1 MADIIDNTDDLD
13 TSVNDIIER
22 AKKSVESRQQ
32 QNLNKDKKNI
42 INTIEKKTD
51 TFQSLDQEKLD
62 SSTQSII
69 DNALKNIKVN
79 EVKKDLIPGIKKA
92 NPINSKLSNDIQSYI
107 GTLPDKDKDKVLRYA
122 DIFRD
127 NPAPVIE
134 YVNDIKKF
142 GSEAEAKKQGGT
154 SRLLNPNNVDWIKQQ
169 GDLNEDA
176 KRFLKYS
183 IHGSDIYDISDRADV
198 IGEQK
203 QTEFYN
209 RKLVK
214 IIRGPLLEAESAARG
229 VTKTGAALIDLIP
242 YLNTDLVNYIEAHWD
257 EVPKTREGLEK
268 FSGDIAEFGISWATG
283 KKLLQGLGFLGN
295 KVAPSATKKIIQSLN
310 PTKNTADKLV
320 STSDIAQKAGYWGN
334 GLNRIRQMALYGL
347 EGGVAYGVGSV
358 LTKDDQ
364 NAKTLLGDNLDL
376 LESTKV
382 TDTKGLIGREKA
394 AETLKNKLKFGA
406 EGTAL
411 MGGLTV
417 AGKYIAVPALKGVN
431 NVIIKPTLGFV
442 GDTVFNPIAKFA
454 AKEKIMLPLASGFG
468 FVEIPGIPTVARG
481 IKNIAD
487 KVLPDP
493 TNWKLYSTTS
503 GPIKERVQGLA
514 DKWILTPLRTAG
526 KNTPEGAAIFR
537 EGEELVAKYRK
548 SVDID
553 LKDIEKG
560 LYETLNISFKDRVFK
575 TSTPVAARE
584 YLESFL
590 SYLKGEVNI
599 NTLPKIMHEP
609 AKRIRST
616 IDELSLKIKPYLKGN
631 EDLEKAFLDNIG
643 KYVRNSY
650 EIFRGSTKPS
660 EQYKKAAI
668 DYFKSLIIKQNPIY
682 KDPKKAEELSRLAS
696 QKVEQIIQIGTEG
709 TTPVE
714 RLQAIAKLS
723 TPISN
728 LIAKK
733 NIPEVIQKLL
743 GKVEDPRSIVLDT
756 VVNQA
761 QLLSHFLTHK
771 RYLDYGLK
779 NKLIFKSPEEFAK
792 LGIQQTAAKAL
803 VPIKVSKNNLNIDLT
818 DIYSYASGKGDK
830 RLPYWTTPE
839 LASAISGDN
848 LFTDVLLKLPL
859 FKSWL
864 AAKTATQIAPTVLS
878 LSTQLKNFETGTLM
892 ALLRGHIGRNASI
905 TDSFNIVFQSIFGK
919 GRIDPVVLRKKLLE
933 YAENGVTD
941 GTVFTKEVELILK
954 DITSNKFKTYEKFL
968 TSLSKNPLTNLPME
982 IYQGAD
988 HIIKIFGYEFT
999 KSQLIPAIPKT
1010 GIKLNDA
1017 KGLGFAISA
1026 EREALKTPLTWQEL
1040 VEQQFKEV
1048 FNRTWNPKKITG
1060 ELKTHAEAI
1069 NEIASIYVKNVY
1081 PNYGM
1086 VPKLVQNWR
1095 RLQYGNFI
1103 GFQSEMIRNIY
1114 QGLSFATR
1122 EMSSSNPYVREMG
1135 ARAMLGMGT
1144 TLYGVGKGISSI
1156 GSMLTGIDEEFI
1168 KKYQRFY
1175 SPWYAKNSTFYP
1187 VSKIDPK
1194 TKKFFVIDWSSELPY
1209 ASAVDAFDAFSKA
1222 VFDPV
1227 KTDEAFYKRF
1237 YKAMFYDVDE
1247 ERDGALLT
1255 LLKPFVEKSILYQAL
1270 TDVFTNSTRN
1280 GGRLYDP
1287 RNTPFDEKIGI
1298 TVAHLFETMNPGTF
1312 KQAGQLAG
1320 AIDQEIDKA
1329 AKRYNTTEKV
1339 LKLFFGLAVREE
1351 DPKAS
1356 LPYIIGDLS
1365 KRINDADSYFT
1376 KKVTDPRELLNNP
1389 TLIIKEFEAL
1399 QKNRYR
1405 EMSRVKDF
1413 LEVSGKLFTRE
1424 ELNKEFRGR
1433 QEFGQVVINGINNGT
1448 YRAANIPDTSVSSLF
1463 PKILERLQRAYP
1475 EKNLELDNIFP
1486 RDQLIEIKEKWN
1498 NAPLGL
1504 SDAELDAYFRGKQIE
1519 PKETEYKEEFKDNTR
1534 TVDSILDTI
1543 SKIQSRFEDRPGTRK
1558 ILPKIPLKDESKV
1571 QTPPLPK
1578 TPQPV
1583 VQQGQQ
1589 AGVNLTNVPKE
1600 TLDKYNLLFGK
1611 IV

>member
-1 MADIIDNTDDLD
+1 MADILDNTDDLD
-13 TSVNDIIER
+13 TSVNDIIEK
-22 AKKSVESRQQ
+22 AKKGIASQQQ
-32 QNLNKDKKNI
+32 QNFNKDKKNV
-42 INTIEKKTD
+42 INTIEKKTN
-51 TFQSLDQEKLD
+51 TFQDLDQEKLD
-62 SSTQSII
+62 SNTQNII
-69 DNALKNIKVN
+69 DNALKNIKVS
-79 EVKKDLIPGIKKA
+79 EVKKDVIPGIKKA
-92 NPINSKLSNDIQSYI
+92 NPVNSKLSNDIQSYI

-134 YVNDIKKF
+134 YINDLKKF

-154 SRLLNPNNVDWIKQQ
+154 SKLLNPNDVDWIKQQ
-169 GDLNEDA
+169 GELNADA
-176 KRFLKYS
+176 ERFLRYS
-183 IHGSDIYDISDRADV
+183 LHGADIYDISDRADI
-198 IGEQK
+198 IGQQK
-203 QTEFYN
+203 QTEFYD

-214 IIRGPLLEAESAARG
+214 IIRGPILEAESAARG
-229 VTKTGAALIDLIP
+229 VAKTGAALIDLIP
-242 YLNTDLVNYIEAHWD
+242 YLNTDLVNYVEAHWD

-268 FSGDIAEFGISWATG
+268 FAGDIAEFGISVVTG
-283 KKLLQGLGFLGN
+283 KKLLRGLGFLGE
-295 KVAPSATKKIIQSLN
+295 KVAPNATKKIIQALN

-334 GLNRIRQMALYGL
+334 GLNRIREMALYGL

-364 NAKTLLGDNLDL
+364 NAKTLLGDNFDL
-376 LESTKV
+376 LETTKV
-382 TDTKGLIGREKA
+382 TDTKGLTGREKA

-417 AGKYIAVPALKGVN
+417 AGKYIALPALKGVN
-431 NVIIKPTLGFV
+431 NVVIKPTLGFV

-454 AKEKIMLPLASGFG
+454 AKEKIILPLASGFG
-468 FVEIPGIPTVARG
+468 FVEVPGFPTVARG
-481 IKNIAD
+481 VKNIAD

-493 TNWKLYSTTS
+493 TDWKLYSTTS
-503 GPIKERVQGLA
+503 GPIKERIQGLA

-526 KNTPEGAAIFR
+526 KNTSEGAAIFR
-537 EGEELVAKYRK
+537 EGEQLVAKYRK
-548 SVDID
+548 SVDVD
-553 LKDIEKG
+553 LKEVEKG

-575 TSTPVAARE
+575 TATPVAARE

-616 IDELSLKIKPYLKGN
+616 IDELSLKIRPYLKGN

-660 EQYKKAAI
+660 EQYVKAAI

-682 KDPKKAEELSRLAS
+682 KDPKKADELARLAS
-696 QKVEQIIQIGTEG
+696 QKVDQIIQIGIEG
-709 TTPVE
+709 TSPVE

-771 RYLDYGLK
+771 RYLEYGLK

-792 LGIQQTAAKAL
+792 LGIQQSTAKAL
-803 VPIKVSKNNLNIDLT
+803 VPIRVSKNNLNIDLT

-830 RLPYWTTPE
+830 KLPYWTTPE

-864 AAKTATQIAPTVLS
+864 AAKTATQVAPTALS
-878 LSTQLKNFETGTLM
+878 LSTQLRNFETGTLM
-892 ALLRGHIGRNASI
+892 ALFRGHVGRNASMM
-905 TDSFNIVFQSIFGK
+905 DSLNIVFQSIFGRGK
-919 GRIDPVVLRKKLLE
+919 IDPVVLRKKLLE
-933 YAENGVTD
+933 YAEYGVTD

-954 DITSNKFKTYEKFL
+954 DITSNKYKTYEKFL
-968 TSLSKNPLTNLPME
+968 TSLSKNPLTNLPLE
-982 IYQGAD
+982 VYQGAD

-999 KSQLIPAIPKT
+999 KSQLIPAIPKA

-1048 FNRTWNPKKITG
+1048 FNKTWNPKKITG
-1060 ELKTHAEAI
+1060 EVKTHAEAI
-1069 NEIASIYVKNVY
+1069 NEIASEYVKNVY
-1081 PNYGM
+1081 PNYGL

-1095 RLQYGNFI
+1095 RLPYGNFI

-1144 TLYGVGKGISSI
+1144 TMYGIGKGISSVS
-1156 GSMLTGIDEEFI
+1156 SMLTGIDEEFV
-1168 KKYQRFY
+1168 KKYQRFF
-1175 SPWYAKNSTFYP
+1175 SPWYAKNSTWYP
-1187 VSKIDPK
+1187 VSKIDPV
-1194 TKKFFVIDWSSELPY
+1194 TKKFFVIDWSNELPY
-1209 ASAVDAFDAFSKA
+1209 SSGIDAFDAFSRA
-1222 VFDPV
+1222 IFDPI

-1247 ERDGALLT
+1247 EKDGALLT
-1255 LLKPFVEKSILYQAL
+1255 LLKPFAEKGILYQAL
-1270 TDVFTNSTRN
+1270 TDVATNSTKEGR
-1280 GGRLYDP
+1280 RLYDP
-1287 RNTPFDEKIGI
+1287 RNTPLDEKIGI
-1298 TVAHLFETMNPGTF
+1298 IASHLFQTINPSTF
-1312 KQAGQLAG
+1312 KQAGQLLG
-1320 AIDQEIDKA
+1320 AIDQEVDKA
-1329 AKRYNTTEKV
+1329 GKRYNTTEKV

-1351 DPKAS
+1351 DPKSS

-1365 KRINDADSYFT
+1365 KRINEADSYFT
-1376 KKVTDPRELLNNP
+1376 RKVTDPSNLLRKP
-1389 TLIIKEFEAL
+1389 TLIIEEFEAL

-1413 LEVSGKLFTRE
+1413 LEVSNKLFSRE
-1424 ELNKEFRGR
+1424 ELMKEFRGR

-1448 YRAANIPDTSVSSLF
+1448 YRPANIPDTSVSSLF
-1463 PKILERLQRAYP
+1463 PKLLERLQRAFP

-1486 RDQLIEIKEKWN
+1486 REQLLEIRDKWN
-1498 NAPLGL
+1498 GVPLGL
-1504 SDAELDAYFRGKQIE
+1504 TDAELDDYFKGKQIE
-1519 PKETEYKEEFKDNTR
+1519 PKETEYNEEFKDNSK
-1534 TVDSILDTI
+1534 TVDDILDAI
-1543 SKIQSRFEDRPGTRK
+1543 SKIQNRFENKPGTK
-1558 ILPKIPLKDESKV
+1558 KVIPKIPLKDESKLL
-1571 QTPPLPK
+1571 TPPLPK
-1578 TPQPV
+1578 TPEPI
-1583 VQQGQQ
+1583 VQQNQQ
-1589 AGVNLTNVPKE
+1589 TNVNLTNVPKE

>member
-1 MADIIDNTDDLD
+1 MADIIDNTYDLE

-22 AKKSVESRQQ
+22 AKKGVASRQQ

-62 SSTQSII
+62 LETQSII
-69 DNALKNIKVN
+69 DNALKNIKVK
-79 EVKKDLIPGIKKA
+79 EVKKDIIPGIKKA
-92 NPINSKLSNDIQSYI
+92 NPVNSKLSNDIQSYI

-127 NPAPVIE
+127 NPAPVID
-134 YVNDIKKF
+134 YINDIKKF

-154 SRLLNPNNVDWIKQQ
+154 SKLLNPNDVDWIKQQ

-183 IHGSDIYDISDRADV
+183 IHGADIYDISDRADV

-229 VTKTGAALIDLIP
+229 ITKTGAAIIDLVP

-295 KVAPSATKKIIQSLN
+295 KVAPSATKKIIQKFTPAN
-310 PTKNTADKLV
+310 KNTTDKLV
-320 STSDIAQKAGYWGN
+320 STSDIAQKAGYWGRATEM
-334 GLNRIRQMALYGL
+334 GKYFV
-347 EGGVAYGVGSV
+347 EGGIAYGVGSV
-358 LTKDDQ
+358 LTRDDERD
-364 NAKTLLGDNLDL
+364 KTILGDNLDL
-376 LESTKV
+376 LDATKI
-382 TDTKGLIGREKA
+382 TETKGLTGREKA

-406 EGTAL
+406 EGTVI

-417 AGKYIAVPALKGVN
+417 AGRYVAVPALKGVN
-431 NVIIKPTLGFV
+431 NVVLKPTFNFV

-454 AKEKIMLPLASGFG
+454 AQEKIILPLASGFG
-468 FVEIPGIPTVARG
+468 FAEVPGFPTVARG

-514 DKWILTPLRTAG
+514 DKYILTPLRTAG
-526 KNTPEGAAIFR
+526 KNTPEGRAIFM
-537 EGEELVAKYRK
+537 EGEQLVAKYRK
-548 SVDID
+548 SVDLD
-553 LKDIEKG
+553 LNEIEKG
-560 LYETLNISFKDRVFK
+560 LYKTLNISFKDRVFK
-575 TSTPVAARE
+575 TATPVAARE

-590 SYLKGEVNI
+590 SYLKGEVNV
-599 NTLPKIMHEP
+599 NTLPKVMHEP

-616 IDELSLKIKPYLKGN
+616 IDELSLKITPYLKGN
-631 EDLEKAFLDNIG
+631 EDLEKTFLDNIG

-650 EIFRGSTKPS
+650 EIFRGRFTPS
-660 EQYKKAAI
+660 EKYKKAAE
-668 DYFKSLIIKQNPIY
+668 DYFKNLIVKENPIY
-682 KDPKKAEELSRLAS
+682 KDPKKINELNRLAS
-696 QKVEQIIQIGTEG
+696 QRVEQIIQVGTEG
-709 TTPVE
+709 TTPAE
-714 RLQAIAKLS
+714 RLQAITKLS

-733 NIPEVIQKLL
+733 NIPEVVQKLL
-743 GKVEDPRSIVLDT
+743 GKIEDPRSIVLDT
-756 VVNQA
+756 VGNQA
-761 QLLSHFLTHK
+761 QLLSHFTTHK
-771 RYLDYGLK
+771 RFLDYGIK

-792 LGIQQTAAKAL
+792 LGIQQNAARFL
-803 VPIKVSKNNLNIDLT
+803 TPIKVTKNNLNVDLT
-818 DIYSYASGKGDK
+818 DVYTYTVGKNNK
-830 RLPYWTTPE
+830 RLPYYTTPE
-839 LASAISGDN
+839 LAAAISGDN
-848 LFTDVLLKLPL
+848 LITDALLKFGPIKFL
-859 FKSWL
+859 L
-864 AAKTATQIAPTVLS
+864 AAKTASQIAPTALS
-878 LSTQLKNFETGTLM
+878 LSTQLRNFGTGGLFSTF
-892 ALLRGHIGRNASI
+892 RGHIGRNASVV
-905 TDSFNIVFQSIFGK
+905 DSMNIVFQSIFGR

-933 YAENGVTD
+933 YADYGVTE
-941 GTVFTKEVELILK
+941 GTIFTKEIELVLK
-954 DITSNKFKTYEKFL
+954 DITSNKFTSTDKFYEYLF
-968 TSLSKNPLTNLPME
+968 KNPIFNKPLE
-982 IYQGAD
+982 IYQGSD
-988 HIIKIFGYEFT
+988 HIFKIFGYEFT
-999 KSQLIPAIPKT
+999 KSQLVPAIPKN
-1010 GIKLNDA
+1010 GIKINDA
-1017 KGLGFAISA
+1017 KRLGYLISK

-1040 VEQQFKEV
+1040 VDKQYKEI
-1048 FNRTWNPKKITG
+1048 FNKNWNSKKITG

-1069 NEIASIYVKNVY
+1069 NEISSEYVKNVY

-1095 RLQYGNFI
+1095 RLPYGNFI
-1103 GFQSEMIRNIY
+1103 GFQSEMIRNVY
-1114 QGLSFATR
+1114 QGLSFAVR
-1122 EMSSSNPYVREMG
+1122 EMGSSNPFVREMG

-1144 TLYGVGKGISSI
+1144 TMYGMGKAISSI
-1156 GSMLTGIDEEFI
+1156 SSTLTDMDEEFI
-1168 KKYQRFY
+1168 KKYQRFF
-1175 SPWYAKNSTFYP
+1175 SPWYAKNSTWYP
-1187 VSKIDPK
+1187 VSKMDPV
-1194 TKKFFVIDWSSELPY
+1194 TKKFFVLDWTSELPY
-1209 ASAVDAFDAFSKA
+1209 SSGIDAFDAFSRA
-1222 VFDPV
+1222 IFDPV

-1247 ERDGALLT
+1247 EKDGALLT
-1255 LLKPFVEKSILYQAL
+1255 ILKPFVEKSILTQAL
-1270 TDVFTNSTRN
+1270 VDVFSNSTKE

-1287 RNTPFDEKIGI
+1287 RNTPYDEKIGI
-1298 TVAHLFETMNPGTF
+1298 IAARLFETINPSTF

-1329 AKRYNTTEKV
+1329 GKRYNTTEKV

-1356 LPYIIGDLS
+1356 LPYIIGNLS
-1365 KRINDADSYFT
+1365 KRINEADSYFT
-1376 KKVTDPRELLNNP
+1376 KKATDPRELLNNP
-1389 TLIIKEFEAL
+1389 SLIIQEFEKL

-1413 LEVSGKLFTRE
+1413 LEVSKNLFTKE
-1424 ELNKEFRGR
+1424 ELAKEFKGR
-1433 QEFGQVVINGINNGT
+1433 QEFGQIVINGINNGT
-1448 YRAANIPDTSVSSLF
+1448 YRSANIPDTSVSSLF

-1486 RDQLIEIKEKWN
+1486 REQLLDIREKWN
-1498 NAPLGL
+1498 GVPLGL
-1504 SDAELDAYFRGKQIE
+1504 TDAELDAYFEGKQIE
-1519 PKETEYKEEFKDNTR
+1519 PKETEYKEEFKDSGKA
-1534 TVDSILDTI
+1534 VDSILDAI
-1543 SKIQSRFEDRPGTRK
+1543 SKIQNRFEDRPGTRK
-1558 ILPKIPLKDESKV
+1558 ILPKIPLREESKV
-1571 QTPPLPK
+1571 QTPLLPK
-1578 TPQPV
+1578 TPEPV
-1583 VQQGQQ
+1583 VQQTQQTQQ
-1589 AGVNLTNVPKE
+1589 ANLTNIPKE